1 MDEIDL
7 DKLVAHIAVL
17 AQLSLRAPDAFEQK
31 SDVIMAY
38 LVKQVLRS
46 VPDVDEDMVGT
57 LPIILQLVS

>member
-1 MDEIDL
+1 MEEVDP
-7 DKLVAHIAVL
+7 DKLVAHVAVL

-46 VPDVDEDMVGT
+46 VPDEDEDMVGT
-57 LPIILQLVS
+57 LPIIIVSSH

>member
-1 MDEIDL
+1 MEEVES

-17 AQLSLRAPDAFEQK
+17 AQLSLQAPDAFEQK

-46 VPDVDEDMVGT
+46 APDEETVSRLVFVP
-57 LPIILQLVS
+57 LRAAR

>member
-1 MDEIDL
+1 MEEVDL

-17 AQLSLRAPDAFEQK
+17 AQLSLCAPEAFEQK

-46 VPDVDEDMVGT
+46 VPDVDEDMVSISQIT
-57 LPIILQLVS
+57 IVFFA